1 MADTQTYSPTTL
13 YVVVLN
19 EKLDLPE
26 HRITLYPGK
35 TYRVRGDVLNANAG
49 KVKSAS
55 PVVAQ

>member
-13 YVVVLN
+13 YLVVLN

-26 HRITLYPGK
+26 HRITLYPWK
-35 TYRVRGDVLNANAG
+35 PYRVRGDVLNANAG